1 MCSRPRPAAS
11 VFPSLN
17 YCRFLRSSVCAF
29 AVFFSLLSLNFL
41 VLFPLSWKREML
53 IVLFFVDLF
62 RSISSGVSDTNAIR
76 SDLELARSTLHN
88 GGRVSDSVLPIGIG
102 YLGWILDKDSDSQEK
117 IALALE
123 ARVAAIWFAFG
134 NDLGKWIEF
143 VRKYDN
149 GRSVPHK
156 TLIFVIVNSVE
167 EAVRA
172 AEQWK
177 VDVLVVQGAATTCYW
192 LRICH

>member
-1 MCSRPRPAAS
+1 M
-11 VFPSLN
+11 
-17 YCRFLRSSVCAF
+17 
-29 AVFFSLLSLNFL
+29 
-41 VLFPLSWKREML
+41 
-53 IVLFFVDLF
+53 
-62 RSISSGVSDTNAIR
+62 
-76 SDLELARSTLHN
+76 ARSTLHN

-123 ARVAAIWFAFG
+123 ARVVAIWFAFG

>member
-1 MCSRPRPAAS
+1 M
-11 VFPSLN
+11 
-17 YCRFLRSSVCAF
+17 
-29 AVFFSLLSLNFL
+29 
-41 VLFPLSWKREML
+41 

-62 RSISSGVSDTNAIR
+62 CSISSGVSDTNAIR

-134 NDLGKWIEF
+134 NDLGKWIDF